1 MRTESDQTIT
11 ISDIEEQVIDALR
24 DTQRVQERLTDV
36 LAHLIRFREQTQQ
49 TQPPA
54 GTERREAV
62 LNLLSLEHL
71 TIEGIARQFSTSP
84 RSIRRIMDKA
94 RNEGDMRV
102 AHRYKK
108 NPPTED
114 SSLSVSHSQR
124 NDASD
129 PALVGVSAAA
139 LPADS
144 SRSGQSEE
152 ESTEERTDGIDPVEA
167 QAGKESGDAPTVQH
181 SVLAGTAEEDT
192 ETPSSAATKI
202 VGPNADTAIIDQ
214 PFPWVSLGE
223 AAAAIV
229 KETMEAPLEEVVA
242 VLDKDIEVLDKI
254 EATLEQTVQD
264 EPVTVGVDLAK
275 GPDVHVEVVVE
286 KTAAQPVTY
295 KAIAEKLRQR
305 KAEKRQ
311 TAKPAPLV
319 GPAGI
324 LVNVQNGILSG
335 AHGNLRVEKPV
346 AKVLEH
352 MADGGLYPIDILAQK
367 GGYPKKA
374 MVGDM
379 LQAWKHRFEKIG
391 VEVVFLGKE
400 LAKLQAAGA

>member
-1 MRTESDQTIT
+1 MNALTR
-11 ISDIEEQVIDALR
+11 DALLYSNAQLR
-24 DTQRVQERLTDV
+24 EENDFLREQIAFLTAALMGDDPLPLEWNLTDSEERLVRV
-36 LAHLIRFREQTQQ
+36 LM
-49 TQPPA
+49 
-54 GTERREAV
+54 
-62 LNLLSLEHL
+62 
-71 TIEGIARQFSTSP
+71 ARQFASKDT
-84 RSIRRIMDKA
+84 IM
-94 RNEGDMRV
+94 
-102 AHRYKK
+102 
-108 NPPTED
+108 
-114 SSLSVSHSQR
+114 
-124 NDASD
+124 
-129 PALVGVSAAA
+129 AA
-139 LPADS
+139 LY
-144 SRSGQSEE
+144 
-152 ESTEERTDGIDPVEA
+152 
-167 QAGKESGDAPTVQH
+167 
-181 SVLAGTAEEDT
+181 
-192 ETPSSAATKI
+192 
-202 VGPNADTAIIDQ
+202 
-214 PFPWVSLGE
+214 W
-223 AAAAIV
+223 
-229 KETMEAPLEEVVA
+229 
-242 VLDKDIEVLDKI
+242 DK
-254 EATLEQTVQD
+254 D

-286 KTAAQPVTY
+286 KTAEQPVTY

-324 LVNVQNGILSG
+324 LVDVQNGILSG